1 MYCIRNFLAEYST
14 TGIYLIKHNHVSP
27 PNKIFYIL
35 WGEREEITNPTGPSL
50 GLGTLASIV
59 NDQEVLFTS
68 KRHTKSSAMVAKQD
82 IFLCFMFLLASY
94 T

>member
-1 MYCIRNFLAEYST
+1 MFHNQIKFLYPL
-14 TGIYLIKHNHVSP
+14 GRGRG
-27 PNKIFYIL
+27 
-35 WGEREEITNPTGPSL
+35 GEREEITKPIGPSL

>member
-1 MYCIRNFLAEYST
+1 MFHHQ
-14 TGIYLIKHNHVSP
+14 IKFFIS
-27 PNKIFYIL
+27 F
-35 WGEREEITNPTGPSL
+35 GREREEITNPTGPLL

-68 KRHTKSSAMVAKQD
+68 ERHTKSSAMVAKQD

-94 T
+94 ESYPIELTSFCH